1 MKTTRTEAAGRVN
14 VKAMTLTAVCAAII
28 CVIAPWQ
35 IPVGAVPITLAT
47 FAVYMISAVT
57 GPIRAAAAVAIYIL
71 LGSVG
76 VPVFAGFKG
85 GFNAVAG
92 VTGGYIIGYLPC
104 AFIIGLLC
112 SKISSGKT
120 SKARFWVYPA
130 SMAVG
135 TVLLYAVGTAWYCI
149 AAGVELA
156 PALAACV
163 FPFIPLDIVKI
174 AAASILCARIAP
186 ALDRIK

>member
-57 GPIRAAAAVAIYIL
+57 GPIRAAAAVAIYIV

-76 VPVFAGFKG
+76 EPLFAGFKG

-120 SKARFWVYPA
+120 S
-130 SMAVG
+130 
-135 TVLLYAVGTAWYCI
+135 
-149 AAGVELA
+149 
-156 PALAACV
+156 
-163 FPFIPLDIVKI
+163 
-174 AAASILCARIAP
+174 
-186 ALDRIK
+186 